1 MHKSLLMVVLVAL
14 VATASAQKIGAT
26 APASTGKQP
35 KVAFMPLMFQEN
47 DKGVREYVNS
57 AREPYEKALY
67 GIFEKMGIVR
77 IDQAMVNNAWRKVKA
92 EVFNTALFELPDPA
106 NLIKIGQEL
115 GVDYVVVS
123 RCHWLVR
130 SPWVLL
136 GPKTKAEATVDLWI
150 VDVPKSEFS
159 LKAERIKSDSTEKA
173 PDWKIAVDLF
183 LAPISAFSGG
193 PKTNHE
199 IKSGVLSLGKA
210 IQPWLEK
217 MQTGGNKIRIGG

>member
-1 MHKSLLMVVLVAL
+1 MKKSLLMVVLVAL
-14 VATASAQKIGAT
+14 VATVNAQKIGAT
-26 APASTGKQP
+26 APKTVTNQP

-67 GIFEKMGIVR
+67 GTFEKMGIAR
-77 IDQAMVNNAWRKVKA
+77 IDQAIVNNAWRKVKD

-106 NLIKIGQEL
+106 NLVKLGQDL

-130 SPWVLL
+130 SPWVGL
-136 GPKTKAEATVDLWI
+136 GPKTKAHATVDLWI
-150 VDVPKSEFS
+150 IEVPKSEFA
-159 LKAERIKSDSTEKA
+159 LKADQVKSDSTEKA
-173 PDWKIAVDLF
+173 PDWRLAVDLF

-217 MQTGGNKIRIGG
+217 MQTTSKIRIGG